1 MCYFCDIKDKKEMIL
16 FKGKHFFCVYD
27 GFPVTTGHCTI
38 AHNEHKESF
47 FDLSKE
53 EVEDLYDLIKKTKE
67 MLQEKYKPDAFNV
80 GVNDGTAA
88 GRTVDHLHIHVI
100 PRYVGDVEDPVGG
113 VRWVIPEKA
122 NYRKKKN

>member
-16 FKGKHFFCVYD
+16 FKGKYFFSVYD
-27 GFPVTTGHCTI
+27 GFPVTEGHCTI

-47 FDLSKE
+47 FNLSKE
-53 EVEDLYDLIKKTKE
+53 EVEELYDLINKTKE
-67 MLQEKYKPDAFNV
+67 MLEEKYKPDAFNV

-100 PRYVGDVEDPVGG
+100 PRYLGDVEDPVGG

-122 NYRKKKN
+122 NYRKKKS